1 MPPLDHLLTQDATLV
16 GRSEGATDPY
26 GQPSQTWADIGTV
39 KTFMQPTNA
48 QERQVG
54 SDTQIATFKAF
65 MPPDT
70 PIDGLDRIRVD
81 GTTYNILGP
90 PLPHRTPRGVH
101 HLQLMLE
108 VVDG

>member
-1 MPPLDHLLTQDATLV
+1 MNLAHLFTQTATLV
-16 GRSEGATDPY
+16 SMVEGATDPY
-26 GQPSQTWADIGTV
+26 GQPTESWDDIGTA

-54 SDTQIATFKAF
+54 SSTQIATFKAF
-65 MPPDT
+65 MPAGT
-70 PIDGLDRIRVD
+70 PVDGLDRIRVD

-90 PLPHRTPRGVH
+90 PLPHRTPAGVH

-108 VVDG
+108 VVS